1 MIIKNILVAI
11 DFNDSIGELIS
22 YAEGIALKFESK
34 IWVLHVAAPNPDFV
48 GYEPGPQYIRDFRAE
63 ELRDEHRKLQNIC
76 DAFIAPEIE
85 CEALLIQGSTVESVI
100 EEAEKLQCDLLIVG
114 THKHSFFYNLLS
126 ENVSL
131 ELLKKTDIP
140 LLAIPIEEPD
150 EEDDIEE
157 KDIDV

>member
-1 MIIKNILVAI
+1 MIFKNILVAI

-22 YAEGIALKFESK
+22 YAEGIASKFESK

-63 ELRDEHRKLQNIC
+63 ELREEHRKLQNIC
-76 DAFIAPEIE
+76 DAFITPEIE

-140 LLAIPIEEPD
+140 LLAIPINEPD

-157 KDIDV
+157 RDLDV

>member
-1 MIIKNILVAI
+1 MNFKNILVAI

-22 YAEGIALKFESK
+22 YAEGIAIKFGAK

-63 ELRDEHRKLQNIC
+63 ELREEHRKLQNIC
-76 DAFIAPEIE
+76 DAFISPEVE
-85 CEALLIQGSTVESVI
+85 SEALLIQGSTVESVI
-100 EEAEKLQCDLLIVG
+100 DEAGKLECDLLIVG

-140 LLAIPIEEPD
+140 LLAIPIKDETD
-150 EEDDIEE
+150 EEEDRN
-157 KDIDV
+157 V